1 MTEKRDRT
9 AYYEEKL
16 QKKVILAT
24 EQSLELQ
31 VYEYHALATKTIMQD
46 NFS

>member
-31 VYEYHALATKTIMQD
+31 VSIINLQQKQSCWI
-46 NFS
+46 FS